1 MLINFGCTL
10 ESQEMHK
17 ILMPRSY
24 PRQVSHSL
32 WRSQRHD
39 TGILV
44 KAPQGDSTVD
54 SDLRTV
60 GLGDL

>member
-1 MLINFGCTL
+1 MLINFGCAS

-24 PRQVSHSL
+24 PRQVSQSL
-32 WRSQRHD
+32 SQRYD
-39 TGILV
+39 TGILMR
-44 KAPQGDSTVD
+44 APQRDSNAD

-60 GLGDL
+60 GLGNL